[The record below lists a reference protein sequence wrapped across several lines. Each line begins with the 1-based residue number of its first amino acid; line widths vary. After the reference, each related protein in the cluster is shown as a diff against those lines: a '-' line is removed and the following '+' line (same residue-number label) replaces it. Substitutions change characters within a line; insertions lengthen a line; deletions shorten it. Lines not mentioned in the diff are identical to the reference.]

1 MSIDFA
7 TAPPQVHDFPVLG
20 SKRPDIDFDCIAE
33 AALAQAETLLASW
46 FPAGRL
52 EGREF
57 VVGDVNG
64 TQGRSLSVNLDS
76 GVWKDFATGEGGS
89 DLISLLAARLGVRNG
104 EAARELALELGV
116 SCASSDASVRRKNS
130 RPIPKGSI
138 QAQKPEHPKT
148 PPVDR
153 HPRLGTP
160 SMTWAYHDASGQLV
174 GAVCRFDGPQGKEIR
189 PQVYEPG
196 KGWVWKSM
204 PTLRPLYQLPQ
215 LLQAP
220 DKPVLLVEGEKAA
233 DAAQRLLG
241 EAWAVTTWPHGA
253 QSIGKA
259 DFSPLVGRRVTV
271 WPDHDKPGFEAA
283 LKLAGILEQVGVR
296 ELAFAIPHAF
306 IDQGWDAADLEAE
319 GAEITASVHWDAG
332 LGDLR
337 RAARDR
343 FQIEV
348 PEAPAP
354 SAPRFELLDV
364 GSMLSRPPEPIRWLL
379 KDSLPLGQV
388 GLLAAQGG
396 TGKSMLL
403 LQLAL
408 AVASSSLPSPV
419 KGIFDVAEHGP
430 VLAVFAEDNERMLR
444 GRLWDAYGRFQ
455 EPGQG
460 EGIVPAPRASEG
472 QLRKGLNLIAGAG
485 LDLRLV
491 HEELGRRDA
500 SQVFKD
506 LLDLAASIA
515 GLKLI
520 VLDPLARLFSGQE
533 NDNSQATHFCALVE
547 LLARET
553 GAAVILAHHTSK
565 ASGSDKSKPEERL
578 HQGAAR
584 GASGFVDAAR
594 WVLSMTS
601 LTQAESRSRFKDYA
615 SAHGHV
621 AWKLTKCN
629 WGPPGRI
636 EFLRRTESG
645 ILVPA
650 KVDQVAAEQIL
661 EAVVELLR
669 EYGRMT
675 LRNLT
680 RDHLHRVKDRVEG
693 TTRARIEEAVQVGLQ
708 DGVLEEVTE
717 INQSGRETTYL
728 TCLEP
733 ADIPAGAKPAKA
745 AKTELPVCK

>member
-1 MSIDFA
+1 MS
-7 TAPPQVHDFPVLG
+7 
-20 SKRPDIDFDCIAE
+20 
-33 AALAQAETLLASW
+33 
-46 FPAGRL
+46 
-52 EGREF
+52 
-57 VVGDVNG
+57 
-64 TQGRSLSVNLDS
+64 RS
-76 GVWKDFATGEGGS
+76 G
-89 DLISLLAARLGVRNG
+89 
-104 EAARELALELGV
+104 
-116 SCASSDASVRRKNS
+116 
-130 RPIPKGSI
+130 PI
-138 QAQKPEHPKT
+138 
-148 PPVDR
+148 
-153 HPRLGTP
+153 
-160 SMTWAYHDASGQLV
+160 
-174 GAVCRFDGPQGKEIR
+174 
-189 PQVYEPG
+189 
-196 KGWVWKSM
+196 
-204 PTLRPLYQLPQ
+204 
-215 LLQAP
+215 
-220 DKPVLLVEGEKAA
+220 
-233 DAAQRLLG
+233 
-241 EAWAVTTWPHGA
+241 TT
-253 QSIGKA
+253 
-259 DFSPLVGRRVTV
+259 
-271 WPDHDKPGFEAA
+271 KPGFEAA

-348 PEAPAP
+348 PETPAP

-472 QLRKGLNLIAGAG
+472 QLREGLKLIAGAG

-506 LLDLAASIA
+506 LLDLAASIV

-578 HQGAAR
+578 HQGR
-584 GASGFVDAAR
+584 GPR
-594 WVLSMTS
+594 
-601 LTQAESRSRFKDYA
+601 RFRVRGRRPLGLVHDQ
-615 SAHGHV
+615 
-621 AWKLTKCN
+621 
-629 WGPPGRI
+629 PDPGRI
-636 EFLRRTESG
+636 PQPFQGLRLGPRARRLEADEVQLG
-645 ILVPA
+645 PARQDRVPA
-650 KVDQVAAEQIL
+650 PHRRRDPGPGQ
-661 EAVVELLR
+661 
-669 EYGRMT
+669 GRSS
-675 LRNLT
+675 R
-680 RDHLHRVKDRVEG
+680 R
-693 TTRARIEEAVQVGLQ
+693 RADPRGPWS
-708 DGVLEEVTE
+708 
-717 INQSGRETTYL
+717 NCSGNT
-728 TCLEP
+728 
-733 ADIPAGAKPAKA
+733 GA
-745 AKTELPVCK
+745 